1 MVQVGRFFQIVL
13 AFPEYMNFIMNSF
26 LRYTAVQ
33 NHPYSISRIIL
44 FTKDCKF
51 REYQNSKAETY
62 LRFHIGYELILTL
75 EMKKNNNDISR
86 MTVIPV
92 IFSSSPN
99 LFKEI
104 CTYGKFS
111 LFLFLRHA

>member
-51 REYQNSKAETY
+51 REYQNT
-62 LRFHIGYELILTL
+62 HIPRIARIMVFERTAIRENFVSG
-75 EMKKNNNDISR
+75 
-86 MTVIPV
+86 TVLV
-92 IFSSSPN
+92 IQLMQNYPT
-99 LFKEI
+99 
-104 CTYGKFS
+104 CTYIGQNPRKWKS
-111 LFLFLRHA
+111 RYAGTRCSKVKT